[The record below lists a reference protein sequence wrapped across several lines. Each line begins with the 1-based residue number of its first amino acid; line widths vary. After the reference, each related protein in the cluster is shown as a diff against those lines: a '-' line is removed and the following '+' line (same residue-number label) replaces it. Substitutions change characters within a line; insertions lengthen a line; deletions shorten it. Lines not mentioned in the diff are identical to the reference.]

1 MSQRLFCSLFV
12 RAGYCARTVL
22 RPVRPA
28 SAPDNIRDF
37 IPDTIPDTIPDFIL
51 DIIQDFNWNTIR
63 DTIPAA
69 FEDRTHFLCQA
80 ATSFYKKS
88 SPLCSCRSVQHR
100 CKEAEG
106 KKKEKDLVPYSV
118 KVFHSADRSSF
129 TCPA

>member
-1 MSQRLFCSLFV
+1 MFIIYPR
-12 RAGYCARTVL
+12 RIL
-22 RPVRPA
+22 RP
-28 SAPDNIRDF
+28 NG
-37 IPDTIPDTIPDFIL
+37 PDTIPDTIPDFIL

>member
-28 SAPDNIRDF
+28 SAPDNIR
-37 IPDTIPDTIPDFIL
+37 DTIPDTIPDFIL

-69 FEDRTHFLCQA
+69 FEDRTHFLCQT

>member
-12 RAGYCARTVL
+12 RAGYCVRTVL

-28 SAPDNIRDF
+28 SAPDNIWDT
-37 IPDTIPDTIPDFIL
+37 IPDTIPDTIRDTIPDFIL
-51 DIIQDFNWNTIR
+51 GIIQDFNWN
-63 DTIPAA
+63 TIPAA

-106 KKKEKDLVPYSV
+106 KKKEKDLVPYFV
-118 KVFHSADRSSF
+118 KIFHSADRSSF
-129 TCPA
+129 T

>member
-1 MSQRLFCSLFV
+1 MSQRLFCSLSD
-12 RAGYCARTVL
+12 RAGYCVRTVL

-28 SAPDNIRDF
+28 SAPD
-37 IPDTIPDTIPDFIL
+37 TIPDTIRDFIL
-51 DIIQDFNWNTIR
+51 DIIQDFIWDTIR
-63 DTIPAA
+63 AA

>member
-63 DTIPAA
+63 AA
-69 FEDRTHFLCQA
+69 FEDRTHFLCQT

>member
-51 DIIQDFNWNTIR
+51 DIIQDFNWDTIR
-63 DTIPAA
+63 AA